1 MTTAIEPAK
10 TEAALM
16 EQVLLKGDL
25 KDLTPVQ
32 RVSYYQRICES
43 LGLNPLTKPFDYI
56 TLNGRLTLYAKRDAT
71 DQLRRIHGISIQ
83 IASRE
88 QVGDLFVVTAHAAAS
103 TGQRSDGTWGERTD
117 ESIGAVS
124 TVGLKGEALANAM
137 MKAETKAKRRVT
149 LSIAGLGWMDEAE
162 TGSVPG
168 ARVMHVDTD
177 TGEILDAGSTVAA
190 PSTPNG
196 DPVLLDKAT
205 LFAKLNDLIPKA
217 GLNAKSINEKAR
229 EMTGKAMLS
238 DLTVEEL
245 ARVVA
250 EVEGLVLST
259 SGASA

>member
-1 MTTAIEPAK
+1 MMTAIAPAQ

-56 TLNGRLTLYAKRDAT
+56 TLNGKLTLYAKRDAT

-88 QVGDLFVVTAHAAAS
+88 QVGDLFLVTARATS
-103 TGQRSDGTWGERTD
+103 GERAD

-168 ARVMHVDTD
+168 ARVMHVDTE

-190 PSTPNG
+190 PTVPNG

-229 EMTGKAMLS
+229 EMTGKSMLS

-259 SGASA
+259 SGATT